1 MTPAPPPPPGRGG
14 PRPSPSPSEVG
25 GWAPPSA
32 FVSSLPRSDHP
43 APRGRLPP
51 GADHRPT
58 GPPSFGGRSGP
69 PGRDRNADPDV
80 DGVAMAAATAT
91 GVLLGVRFAV
101 AAAWV
106 VAAFCLAVACL
117 GAGSV
122 SRLRD
127 DSGSGTAVVGVL
139 VVSTLLASGGAAA
152 AMRATAVRDGILL
165 SGARQ
170 PARVE
175 VTATVAEEPH
185 QVRYG
190 GQWVVLTVNEV
201 HRNGR
206 TYRTRERAGMIVPR
220 GRLPP
225 SQPSGGTPTADP
237 TRPSDPAAVPGPSG
251 PTGSPRSAGSV
262 TPRGG
267 AEGRLAVGERLRVRA
282 SLGEARWSDSL
293 GRQPPVVLRNPII
306 EGRAPPGGAA
316 LRISERVRDAARSRA
331 LASLTPERAGLLI
344 GMALGDTSLL
354 PAELERDFR
363 AAGLTHLMA
372 VSGANLA
379 VVLAAGLWLAGAAG
393 VGRRGLAVVG
403 ILLVVVLVVVTR
415 WEPSVLRAGVM
426 AGLVLLGV
434 ATGRGPGGRRALSL
448 AVVVL
453 LLADPSLAGAL
464 GFQLSVVA
472 TAGVLWLGPATASA
486 LPDRVP
492 ERIRRGVGMTLGAQA
507 TAVPALALTFGSVSL
522 AGLPANLLGL
532 PLAGGPMLLG
542 VVAAATAPVVPWAAT
557 LACRLADPFL
567 LALIAVARWAAG
579 LPGGSVAL
587 AGPARAAPVGVVLLG
602 LLAVARRRCSP
613 YLPRRAELPT
623 DVERTVKGRDDHRR
637 RAPPGG
643 AVTARGGGARDL
655 GPPDLPGPGQ
665 DVRRHVR

>member
-1 MTPAPPPPPGRGG
+1 
-14 PRPSPSPSEVG
+14 
-25 GWAPPSA
+25 
-32 FVSSLPRSDHP
+32 
-43 APRGRLPP
+43 
-51 GADHRPT
+51 
-58 GPPSFGGRSGP
+58 
-69 PGRDRNADPDV
+69 
-80 DGVAMAAATAT
+80 MAAATAT
-91 GVLLGVRFAV
+91 GVLLGIRFAV

-106 VAAFCLAVACL
+106 AAAFCLAVACL
-117 GAGSV
+117 GAGSL

-127 DSGSGTAVVGVL
+127 ESGSSAVVGVL
-139 VVSTLLASGGAAA
+139 VLSTLLASGGAAA
-152 AMRATAVRDGILL
+152 AMRATAVRGGILL
-165 SGARQ
+165 GGIRQ
-170 PARVE
+170 PTRVE

-190 GQWVVLTVNEV
+190 GQWVVLTVNKV
-201 HRNGR
+201 HRDGR
-206 TYRTRERAGMIVPR
+206 TYRTRERAGMILPR

-225 SQPSGGTPTADP
+225 SQQSGGSPTANP
-237 TRPSDPAAVPGPSG
+237 TDAGSAAPPG
-251 PTGSPRSAGSV
+251 SAGSA
-262 TPRGG
+262 TRPGG
-267 AEGRLAVGERLRVRA
+267 VEG
-282 SLGEARWSDSL
+282 RWSDSL
-293 GRQPPVVLRNPII
+293 GRQPAVVLRSPVI
-306 EGRAPPGGAA
+306 EGRAPPGGVA

-344 GMALGDTSLL
+344 GMALGDTSML
-354 PAELERDFR
+354 PAELEQDFR

-379 VVLAAGLWLAGAAG
+379 VVLAAGLWLAGVAG

-403 ILLVVVLVVVTR
+403 IVLVMVLVVVTR

-472 TAGVLWLGPATASA
+472 TAGVLWLGPAMASA
-486 LPDRVP
+486 LPDRIP
-492 ERIRRGVGMTLGAQA
+492 ERVRKGVGMTLGAQA
-507 TAVPALALTFGSVSL
+507 AAVPVLALTFGSVSL

-542 VVAAATAPVVPWAAT
+542 VVAAATAPVAPWAAN

-567 LALIAVARWAAG
+567 FALIAVARWAAG
-579 LPGGSVAL
+579 LPGGSITL
-587 AGPARAAPVGVVLLG
+587 TGPARAAPVAVVLLG
-602 LLAVARRRCSP
+602 LLAVARRRRSP

-623 DVERTVKGRDDHRR
+623 DVERTVKGRDGHRR

-643 AVTARGGGARDL
+643 SVTARGAGARDL
-655 GPPDLPGPGQ
+655 GSPDLPGPRQ
-665 DVRRHVR
+665 DVRRHIR

>member
-1 MTPAPPPPPGRGG
+1 
-14 PRPSPSPSEVG
+14 
-25 GWAPPSA
+25 
-32 FVSSLPRSDHP
+32 
-43 APRGRLPP
+43 
-51 GADHRPT
+51 
-58 GPPSFGGRSGP
+58 
-69 PGRDRNADPDV
+69 
-80 DGVAMAAATAT
+80 
-91 GVLLGVRFAV
+91 
-101 AAAWV
+101 
-106 VAAFCLAVACL
+106 
-117 GAGSV
+117 
-122 SRLRD
+122 
-127 DSGSGTAVVGVL
+127 
-139 VVSTLLASGGAAA
+139 
-152 AMRATAVRDGILL
+152 
-165 SGARQ
+165 
-170 PARVE
+170 
-175 VTATVAEEPH
+175 
-185 QVRYG
+185 
-190 GQWVVLTVNEV
+190 
-201 HRNGR
+201 
-206 TYRTRERAGMIVPR
+206 
-220 GRLPP
+220 
-225 SQPSGGTPTADP
+225 
-237 TRPSDPAAVPGPSG
+237 
-251 PTGSPRSAGSV
+251 
-262 TPRGG
+262 
-267 AEGRLAVGERLRVRA
+267 
-282 SLGEARWSDSL
+282 
-293 GRQPPVVLRNPII
+293 VVLRNPII

-492 ERIRRGVGMTLGAQA
+492 ERIRKGVGMTLGAQA

-542 VVAAATAPVVPWAAT
+542 VVAAATAPVAPWAAN

-602 LLAVARRRCSP
+602 LLAVARRRRSP

-643 AVTARGGGARDL
+643 AVTTRGGGARDL

>member
-1 MTPAPPPPPGRGG
+1 
-14 PRPSPSPSEVG
+14 
-25 GWAPPSA
+25 
-32 FVSSLPRSDHP
+32 
-43 APRGRLPP
+43 
-51 GADHRPT
+51 
-58 GPPSFGGRSGP
+58 
-69 PGRDRNADPDV
+69 
-80 DGVAMAAATAT
+80 MAAATAT

-101 AAAWV
+101 AAGWV
-106 VAAFCLAVACL
+106 VAACCLAVACL
-117 GAGSV
+117 GAGGV

-127 DSGSGTAVVGVL
+127 ESGGGAVVGVL
-139 VVSTLLASGGAAA
+139 VLSTLLASGAAAA
-152 AMRATAVRDGILL
+152 AMRATAVRGGVLL
-165 SGARQ
+165 SGVRQ

-175 VTATVAEEPH
+175 VTGTVAEEPH
-185 QVRYG
+185 EVRYG
-190 GQWVVLTVNEV
+190 GQWVVLTVNAV
-201 HRNGR
+201 YRNGR

-225 SQPSGGTPTADP
+225 A
-237 TRPSDPAAVPGPSG
+237 RPPG
-251 PTGSPRSAGSV
+251 GSPVA
-262 TPRGG
+262 PGG
-267 AEGRLAVGERLRVRA
+267 VEGRVAVGERLRVRA
-282 SLGEARWSDSL
+282 SVGEARWSDSL
-293 GRQPPVVLRNPII
+293 GRQPPVVLRNPSI

-331 LASLTPERAGLLI
+331 LASLAPERAGLLI

-379 VVLAAGLWLAGAAG
+379 VVLAAGLWLAGVAG
-393 VGRRGLAVVG
+393 AGRRSLAVVG
-403 ILLVVVLVVVTR
+403 IILVVVLVVVTR

-472 TAGVLWLGPATASA
+472 TAGVLWLGPATARA
-486 LPDRVP
+486 LPDRIP
-492 ERIRRGVGMTLGAQA
+492 ERIRKGVAMTLGAQA

-542 VVAAATAPVVPWAAT
+542 VVAAATAPVAPWAAN

-579 LPGGSVAL
+579 LPGGSVTL

-602 LLAVARRRCSP
+602 LLAVARRRRSP
-613 YLPRRAELPT
+613 YLPRAELPT

-655 GPPDLPGPGQ
+655 GPPDLPGPGK